1 MNTLF
6 YCLVTM
12 STEVLELN
20 KKGVTAA
27 MRGSMQE
34 AEQFFISAA
43 SLDPEFSEAAFNLLK
58 LLHMN
63 CRYHEAIKIFNLFAK
78 NKNLRL
84 FPVAISAIIGECAA
98 NDTDISAA
106 CECCDVLYRHS
117 PIQTELACRYSSI
130 LINSGQLQKARSILV
145 EASRSCSNDPSLLTQ
160 LAITESELGN
170 YQRAEA
176 IHQKLIKD
184 YGFHFLSNYNYALF
198 LSMLGRDDE
207 ALQLLNICLDIVP
220 DAPEAISEIQR
231 VSQKS
236 NSILSSV
243 YLGVECCNWLL
254 VKKLLVDNKKKIDP
268 TYYWSILSDLP
279 FNIAST
285 IEDVDSLL
293 PSPQFKTHHLYSS
306 SHERDIYL
314 SRLEKYIKKQESL
327 IWDRAG
333 KPTRHGMQSHE
344 LILGVNNEDILDLTN
359 RLNPLIS
366 EFLKSNP
373 LLIKMSQSTN
383 FQHKLSGWGVVL
395 SKAGYQKRHIH
406 PEAVV
411 SGVIY
416 IKLSSKCIDKSL
428 SEGNLLLHSY
438 QDDVMITPEEGL
450 VVIFPSYLGH
460 ETIPLTSDHERI
472 CIAFNYF

>member
-1 MNTLF
+1 M
-6 YCLVTM
+6 
-12 STEVLELN
+12 
-20 KKGVTAA
+20 
-27 MRGSMQE
+27 
-34 AEQFFISAA
+34 
-43 SLDPEFSEAAFNLLK
+43 
-58 LLHMN
+58 
-63 CRYHEAIKIFNLFAK
+63 
-78 NKNLRL
+78 
-84 FPVAISAIIGECAA
+84 
-98 NDTDISAA
+98 
-106 CECCDVLYRHS
+106 
-117 PIQTELACRYSSI
+117 
-130 LINSGQLQKARSILV
+130 
-145 EASRSCSNDPSLLTQ
+145 
-160 LAITESELGN
+160 
-170 YQRAEA
+170 
-176 IHQKLIKD
+176 
-184 YGFHFLSNYNYALF
+184 
-198 LSMLGRDDE
+198 
-207 ALQLLNICLDIVP
+207 
-220 DAPEAISEIQR
+220 
-231 VSQKS
+231 
-236 NSILSSV
+236 
-243 YLGVECCNWLL
+243 
-254 VKKLLVDNKKKIDP
+254 LVDNKKKIDP

-306 SHERDIYL
+306 SDEREIYL